1 MLTLMSDPIPRSARD
16 DSRDAG
22 MTSMHQELELKAVV
36 PDPEAFRR
44 RLRAAGAVPRFTG
57 RMTDLRYDR
66 AGELATRD
74 EVLRVRT
81 FHHPDGDEAILTW
94 KGPTTRSPD
103 GYKLREEIEL
113 PISRAAADPGRLLA
127 ALGYQPVQAV
137 ERVVEVYRLGDA
149 TARLE
154 TYPHMDVLL
163 EVEGEPAAIEQAI
176 AATGIPRS
184 QFTAESLPEFVRRFE
199 ERSGQ
204 AAVLATS
211 PVTPAAR
218 EIG

>member
-1 MLTLMSDPIPRSARD
+1 
-16 DSRDAG
+16 
-22 MTSMHQELELKAVV
+22 MTPMHQELELKAVV
-36 PDPEAFRR
+36 SDPGDFRA
-44 RLRAAGAVPRFTG
+44 RLRAAGAVPRFMG

-81 FHHPDGDEAILTW
+81 FHHPDGDEAILAW

-103 GYKLREEIEL
+103 GYKLRQEIEL
-113 PISRAAADPGRLLA
+113 PVSRPAADPGRLLA

-137 ERVVEVYRLGDA
+137 EREVEVYRLGDA

-163 EVEGEPAAIEQAI
+163 EIEGEPAAIEHAI
-176 AATGIPRS
+176 AASGIPRS
-184 QFTAESLPEFVRRFE
+184 EFTAESLADFVRRFE
-199 ERSGQ
+199 ERSGH

-218 EIG
+218 ETG

>member
-1 MLTLMSDPIPRSARD
+1 
-16 DSRDAG
+16 
-22 MTSMHQELELKAVV
+22 MHRELELKAVV
-36 PDPEAFRR
+36 TDPGDFRA
-44 RLRAAGAVPRFTG
+44 RLRAAGAVPRFMG

-81 FHHPDGDEAILTW
+81 FHHPDGDEAILAW

-103 GYKLREEIEL
+103 GYKLRQEIEL

-176 AATGIPRS
+176 ASSGIPRS
-184 QFTAESLPEFVRRFE
+184 EFTAESLADFVRRFE

-204 AAVLATS
+204 AAVLATN
-211 PVTPAAR
+211 PVTPAPR
-218 EIG
+218 QTG

>member
-1 MLTLMSDPIPRSARD
+1 VSSVASVPLYFNPAD
-16 DSRDAG
+16 DI
-22 MTSMHQELELKAVV
+22 MTSIHRELELKAVV

-44 RLRAAGAVPRFTG
+44 RLRAAGAVPRFMG

-74 EVLRVRT
+74 EVLRVRNL
-81 FHHPDGDEAILTW
+81 HHPDGDEAILAW
-94 KGPTTRSPD
+94 KGPMTRSPD
-103 GYKLREEIEL
+103 GYKLRDEIEL
-113 PISRAAADPGRLLA
+113 PVSRAAADPGRLLV
-127 ALGYQPVQAV
+127 ALGYQPVYAV
-137 ERVVEVYRLGDA
+137 EREVEVYRLGDA

-163 EVEGEPAAIEQAI
+163 EVEGEPDAIEQAI
-176 AATGIPRS
+176 AASGIPRS
-184 QFTAESLPEFVRRFE
+184 EFTAEPLAEFVRRFE

-211 PVTPAAR
+211 PVTPAAS
-218 EIG
+218 GTG

>member
-1 MLTLMSDPIPRSARD
+1 
-16 DSRDAG
+16 

-36 PDPEAFRR
+36 TDPGAFRA
-44 RLRAAGAVPRFTG
+44 RLRAAGAVPRFMG

-81 FHHPDGDEAILTW
+81 FHYPDGDEAILAW

-113 PISRAAADPGRLLA
+113 PISRLGADPGRLLA
-127 ALGYQPVQAV
+127 ALGYQPVHAV
-137 ERVVEVYRLGDA
+137 EREVEVYRLGAA

-154 TYPHMDVLL
+154 TYPHMDMLL
-163 EVEGEPAAIEQAI
+163 EIEGEPAAIEHAI
-176 AATGIPRS
+176 VTSGIPRS
-184 QFTAESLPEFVRRFE
+184 EFTAESLTDFVRRFE

-218 EIG
+218 KTG